1 MSEPH
6 SPIVAAFGRAGR
18 RAAYHIIQAMVEGLR
33 AIEAVIE
40 EIGGIAV
47 RDDQDEGPESPIQ
60 KIEIE

>member
-1 MSEPH
+1 MSD
-6 SPIVAAFGRAGR
+6 SPSPVLAAFSRAGR
-18 RAAYHIIQAMVEGLR
+18 RAAYHLIQAMVESLR

-47 RDDQDEGPESPIQ
+47 RDDEDEGSASPRQ

>member
-6 SPIVAAFGRAGR
+6 SPILAAFSRAGR
-18 RAAYHIIQAMVEGLR
+18 RAAYHLIQAMVEGLR

-47 RDDQDEGPESPIQ
+47 RDDQDEGSTSPIQ
-60 KIEIE
+60 KIDVE